1 MDVADT
7 SEISVGYS
15 FDGEAL
21 TSQTLNQDVASVGKR
36 VDTCK
41 LAYN

>member
-7 SEISVGYS
+7 REISVGYS

-21 TSQTLNQDVASVGKR
+21 TSQTLNRDVASVPRQKS
-36 VDTCK
+36 
-41 LAYN
+41 